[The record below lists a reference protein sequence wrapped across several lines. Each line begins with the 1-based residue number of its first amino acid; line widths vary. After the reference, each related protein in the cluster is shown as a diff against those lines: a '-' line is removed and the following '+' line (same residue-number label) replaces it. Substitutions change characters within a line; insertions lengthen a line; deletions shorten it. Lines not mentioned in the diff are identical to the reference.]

1 LNFKN
6 LPRPNAQLQQ
16 IYTHR
21 RREKRVEKLLQT
33 EKQFSVMEGNGER
46 KKGAELWG
54 NQRSEN

>member
-33 EKQFSVMEGNGER
+33 EEQFSVMEGNE
-46 KKGAELWG
+46 KKGAELWA
-54 NQRSEN
+54 NQSSEN